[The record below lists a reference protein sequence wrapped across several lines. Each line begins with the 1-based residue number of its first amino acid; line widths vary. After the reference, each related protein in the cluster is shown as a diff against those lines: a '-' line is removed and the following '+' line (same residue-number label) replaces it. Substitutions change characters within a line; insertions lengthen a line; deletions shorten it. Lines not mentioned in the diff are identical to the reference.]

1 MKGNSERVPNK
12 NLRQFDGHPLYH
24 AMINV
29 LRKSKYISGIYI
41 NTDSQNI
48 SDDVNRNFP
57 DVHIIDRP
65 EELLGDFVSMNKIID
80 YDLSQIDSEF
90 FLQTH
95 STNPLL
101 SVKTLDA
108 AIEYYFNNLDK
119 YDSVFSVTRWQTR
132 LYWEDVSPINHDPKE
147 LIRTQDL
154 TPVYEENSNFFLFTK
169 KSFANAS
176 EKRIGLNPG
185 MFTVNKIEALDIDE
199 EEDFLIAEQLFK
211 AKFK

>member
-1 MKGNSERVPNK
+1 
-12 NLRQFDGHPLYH
+12 
-24 AMINV
+24 MINV

-154 TPVYEENSNFFLFTK
+154 TPVYEENSNFFFVYK
-169 KSFANAS
+169 KV
-176 EKRIGLNPG
+176 LC
-185 MFTVNKIEALDIDE
+185 
-199 EEDFLIAEQLFK
+199 QC
-211 AKFK
+211 

>member
-1 MKGNSERVPNK
+1 
-12 NLRQFDGHPLYH
+12 
-24 AMINV
+24 
-29 LRKSKYISGIYI
+29 
-41 NTDSQNI
+41 
-48 SDDVNRNFP
+48 
-57 DVHIIDRP
+57 
-65 EELLGDFVSMNKIID
+65 MNKIID

-154 TPVYEENSNFFLFTK
+154 TPYMRKIQTSFCLQ
-169 KSFANAS
+169 KSPLPMLVRKES
-176 EKRIGLNPG
+176 
-185 MFTVNKIEALDIDE
+185 V
-199 EEDFLIAEQLFK
+199 
-211 AKFK
+211 